1 MYCANCGV
9 KLADGQ
15 KLCPVCNTRAYHP
28 DLPRSDASPSYPNK
42 EFQSEEYNRRG
53 LLFVISILWFIP
65 FALPVIFEL
74 SWHATVT
81 WSGLVAG
88 GVLLAYILVVL
99 PLWFKHAPPIIFVAS
114 DFAAILLYL
123 LYIDIQNHGG
133 RWFLRFAF
141 PVTGVFALICCAVV
155 TLCFYIRRGYLYI
168 FGGASI
174 ALGAWTV
181 LIEFL
186 IWVTF
191 GVVSPVFWSACSFAS
206 LFVIGMLLIV
216 IAMVKPLKESL
227 KKKFFLG

>member
-155 TLCFYIRRGYLYI
+155 TLWFYIRRGYLYI

-186 IWVTF
+186 IWVAF

>member
-53 LLFVISILWFIP
+53 LLFVISLLWFIP

>member
-186 IWVTF
+186 IWVAF

>member
-53 LLFVISILWFIP
+53 LLFVISILCFIP